1 MKAVKTGT
9 VRSRIKR
16 GDQVVFIAGKE
27 YNRYD
32 SAGKRQPYRGKV
44 LAVDARA
51 GKVKVEGAMI
61 VKRHQK
67 PVPQMNREGGIREQE
82 AWVNISNVALVDPET
97 GKPTKVRY
105 EIQDGNKVRVAR
117 SGKVI
122 AENASYKREA
132 KKKVDD
138 EEAQD
143 TKETKETK

>member
-1 MKAVKTGT
+1 M
-9 VRSRIKR
+9 
-16 GDQVVFIAGKE
+16 
-27 YNRYD
+27 
-32 SAGKRQPYRGKV
+32 
-44 LAVDARA
+44 
-51 GKVKVEGAMI
+51 
-61 VKRHQK
+61 
-67 PVPQMNREGGIREQE
+67 
-82 AWVNISNVALVDPET
+82 ALVDPET